1 MTSKKPGHWRKNDR
15 LSSVTFWKEKE
26 FFKGKQ
32 IDAGVV
38 IIRTCGCSYFISLG
52 GCSMCGFNLDS
63 RSDTTPEQVLNQF
76 ETAANELGDVQLLKV
91 YTSGSF
97 LDEREIPRAV
107 ASKILN
113 HCKDRGIRLLF
124 ESRPEYVTE
133 ENVERV
139 QGAHDNLQVA
149 LGLESS
155 NDRILEYSINKGFS
169 VRDYDRAAGLMHE
182 RGIPIRTYVLLK
194 PPYLTESEALNDA
207 ISTAT
212 HAATYSEAISIN
224 PVNVQRGTL
233 VERLWRNWSYRPPW
247 LWSVLGLVRSAK
259 ELDRHI
265 LCDPVGGGRE
275 RGSHNCGQCDEAILH
290 GLKAFS
296 TTQDYGKLGSPQ
308 CSCNETWRALMDIEE
323 LVIGGTCDLQRFF
336 TRRDQRSKMH

>member
-1 MTSKKPGHWRKNDR
+1 MTSKKPGHWRKKDR
-15 LSSVTFWKEKE
+15 PSSVTFWKEKE
-26 FFKGKQ
+26 FFDGKQ

-38 IIRTCGCSYFISLG
+38 ILRTCGCSHFNSLG

-63 RSDTTPEQVLNQF
+63 RSDTTPEQVQRQF
-76 ETAANELGDVQLLKV
+76 ETAASGLGDVQLLKV

-97 LDEREIPRAV
+97 LDEREIQRAI

-133 ENVERV
+133 ENIGRV

-149 LGLESS
+149 LGLESA
-155 NDRILEYSINKGFS
+155 NDRILTHSINKGFC
-169 VRDYDRAAGLMHE
+169 VRDYDRAAGLIHD

-194 PPYLTESEALNDA
+194 PPYLTESEALDDA
-207 ISTAT
+207 ISTVRY
-212 HAATYSEAISIN
+212 AARHSDAISIN
-224 PVNVQRGTL
+224 PVNVQRGTQ
-233 VERLWRNWSYRPPW
+233 VERLWRNWAYRPPW
-247 LWSVLGLVRSAK
+247 LWSVLELVKSTK
-259 ELDRHI
+259 ELDKQI

-275 RGSHNCGQCDEAILH
+275 RGPHNCGQCDEAILH

-296 TTQDYGKLGSPQ
+296 TTQDYGRLGSPE
-308 CSCNETWRALMDIEE
+308 CSCKEIWCGLMDLEA
-323 LVIGGTCDLQRFF
+323 LVLGGTCDLQRFF
-336 TRRDQRSKMH
+336 RRDRA

>member
-15 LSSVTFWKEKE
+15 PSSVTFWKEKE

-38 IIRTCGCSYFISLG
+38 ILRTCGCSHFNSLG

-63 RSDTTPEQVLNQF
+63 RRDTTPEQVLRQF
-76 ETAANELGDVQLLKV
+76 ETAANGVGDVQLLKV

-107 ASKILN
+107 ASTILS
-113 HCKDRGIRLLF
+113 HCRERGIRLLF

-133 ENVERV
+133 ENIERV
-139 QGAHDNLQVA
+139 QNAHDDMQVA

-155 NDRILEYSINKGFS
+155 NDRVLEYSINKGFS
-169 VRDYDRAAGLMHE
+169 VRDYDRAAELLRE
-182 RGIPIRTYVLLK
+182 RRVPIRTYVLLK
-194 PPYLTESEALNDA
+194 PPYLTESEALDDA
-207 ISTAT
+207 MSTT
-212 HAATYSEAISIN
+212 MYAARCSDAISIN

-233 VERLWRNWSYRPPW
+233 VERLWWNWAYRPAW
-247 LWSVLGLVRSAK
+247 LWSVLELVKSTR
-259 ELDRHI
+259 ELDKQI

-296 TTQDYGKLGSPQ
+296 VTQNYGRLGSPE
-308 CSCNETWRALMDIEE
+308 CSCEETWHGLMDIEK
-323 LVIGGTCDLQRFF
+323 LVLGGICDLERFF
-336 TRRDQRSKMH
+336 RSRS

>member
-1 MTSKKPGHWRKNDR
+1 MTSKKPGHWRKKDR
-15 LSSVTFWKEKE
+15 SSSVTFWKEKE
-26 FFKGKQ
+26 FFNGKQ

-38 IIRTCGCSYFISLG
+38 ILRTCGCSHFNSLG

-63 RSDTTPEQVLNQF
+63 RSDTTPEQVQRQF
-76 ETAANELGDVQLLKV
+76 ETAANGLRDVQLLKV

-107 ASKILN
+107 ASNILN
-113 HCKDRGIRLLF
+113 HCKERGIRLLL

-133 ENVERV
+133 ENIERV
-139 QGAHDNLQVA
+139 QDAHDNLQVA

-169 VRDYDRAAGLMHE
+169 VRDYDRAAELLRE
-182 RGIPIRTYVLLK
+182 RRVPIRTYVLLK
-194 PPYLTESEALNDA
+194 PPYLTESEALDDA
-207 ISTAT
+207 ISTAKY
-212 HAATYSEAISIN
+212 AARCSDAISIN

-233 VERLWRNWSYRPPW
+233 VERLWRNWAYRPAW
-247 LWSVLGLVRSAK
+247 LWSVLELVRSTSQ
-259 ELDRHI
+259 LDKQV

-290 GLKAFS
+290 ELKAFS
-296 TTQDYGKLGSPQ
+296 ATQDYGKLGSPE
-308 CSCNETWRALMDIEE
+308 CSCNETWHALMDIEE
-323 LVIGGTCDLQRFF
+323 LVLGGTCDLQRFF
-336 TRRDQRSKMH
+336 RWDRA